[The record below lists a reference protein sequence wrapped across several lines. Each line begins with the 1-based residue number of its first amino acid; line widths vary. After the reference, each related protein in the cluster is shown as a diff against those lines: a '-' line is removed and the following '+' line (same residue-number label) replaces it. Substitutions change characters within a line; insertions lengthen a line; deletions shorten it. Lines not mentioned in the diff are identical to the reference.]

1 MKSLPGVI
9 HARVK
14 TLCKIPFTAM
24 LVLRNSTPV
33 DQHPR
38 PMETLNEK
46 MPKQDKLSEMFLV
59 VERLLNI
66 KLMSYPYIRSMSM

>member
-1 MKSLPGVI
+1 MI
-9 HARVK
+9 HPRVK

-33 DQHPR
+33 DQHPSL
-38 PMETLNEK
+38 METLNEK
-46 MPKQDKLSEMFLV
+46 MPRQDKLSEMFLV

-66 KLMSYPYIRSMSM
+66 KLMSYTYIRSMSM